1 MTHHEILSEE
11 EFFGEFYAYPFSDCS
26 SNMYTNE
33 VGNSSEYSSDSD
45 NVNIRPQKDKKT
57 LVTDSDKVKMNLS
70 AEEWSFIS
78 TEEWIEDN
86 ISQKL
91 DSTGVSGI
99 TVECNNPQSVS
110 KITELIFGWP
120 REKSP

>member
-1 MTHHEILSEE
+1 MWILDHKMT
-11 EFFGEFYAYPFSDCS
+11 
-26 SNMYTNE
+26 
-33 VGNSSEYSSDSD
+33 
-45 NVNIRPQKDKKT
+45 KKT
-57 LVTDSDKVKMNLS
+57 LVTDSDKVKMKLS

-91 DSTGVSGI
+91 DYTGVSGI

-120 REKSP
+120 REKSPLVCISVKIFQSIIKSGLKSHRIF